1 MQLSKFFSLA
11 EMTRSETAQR
21 DGIPNVPDEAV
32 TNALRALSTAVL
44 DPLRETTGAAI
55 SINSGYRSP
64 SLNARIGG
72 AKNSQHM
79 EGKAADIQS
88 EVVSVLDLFKKV
100 IELGL
105 PYDQV
110 IYEAKN
116 KTTKWVHVSHSTPL
130 RGNIMVAEFGD
141 DGKPRAYHAI
151 SKEAALA
158 LTEPATRGKVELR
171 YEETGDE
178 PELEIVLEG
187 APAAPA
193 PKRPTKK
200 RAAKRATKPRRKPAG
215 KKPAARKRKVKASKR
230 TTSRGK
236 KRGKPNKHKVRRVR
250 M

>member
-21 DGIPNVPDEAV
+21 ENIPNVPDEAV
-32 TNALRALSTAVL
+32 TNALRALCEAVL
-44 DPLRETTGAAI
+44 DPLREKTGAPI

-64 SLNARIGG
+64 PLNARIGG

-79 EGKAADIQS
+79 EGKAADVQS
-88 EVVSVLDLFKKV
+88 NGMPVLDLFKKV
-100 IELGL
+100 IELAL

-116 KTTKWVHVSHSTPL
+116 KTTKWVHVSHSTPG
-130 RGNIMVAEFGD
+130 RGQILVAEFGD
-141 DGKPRAYHAI
+141 DGKPKAYHAI

-158 LTEPATRGKVELR
+158 MTEPATRGKIELN

-178 PELEIVLEG
+178 PELEIVLQETG
-187 APAAPA
+187 AAAT

-200 RAAKRATKPRRKPAG
+200 RAKKATKPRRKPAG
-215 KKPAARKRKVKASKR
+215 KKPSARKRKAKAPKR
-230 TTSRGK
+230 AASRGK
-236 KRGKPNKHKVRRVR
+236 TRSKAKRHK
-250 M
+250 